1 MLDDYR
7 RLYEHNADALITELD
22 WRKENKNNLFYKCI
36 EYEISNPRLSEAYI
50 ASIMVRYWRLVNSY
64 YAKGKGAYTA
74 EEVHDWLLDVVC
86 KALKERPWV
95 PGSGNRLE
103 NDPNGPD
110 KYVNVCMLSRR
121 QGFYQWSNAGK
132 RASSF
137 TQNYSLEKML
147 EDAGDSKLPFETNIK
162 NLDFNMDLKNW
173 VIKEFKS
180 KNYMSSFLID
190 GIVNT
195 SVIDWVETENGLYT
209 QFNKKKLS
217 KHIRHY
223 DPKYCDTFS
232 KIYEL
237 PKNEVESAMQE
248 CAQLSSTKIY
258 TILKNV
264 LNKISKES
272 FLKQN

>member
-1 MLDDYR
+1 
-7 RLYEHNADALITELD
+7 
-22 WRKENKNNLFYKCI
+22 
-36 EYEISNPRLSEAYI
+36 
-50 ASIMVRYWRLVNSY
+50 
-64 YAKGKGAYTA
+64 
-74 EEVHDWLLDVVC
+74 
-86 KALKERPWV
+86 
-95 PGSGNRLE
+95 
-103 NDPNGPD
+103 
-110 KYVNVCMLSRR
+110 
-121 QGFYQWSNAGK
+121 
-132 RASSF
+132 
-137 TQNYSLEKML
+137 
-147 EDAGDSKLPFETNIK
+147 
-162 NLDFNMDLKNW
+162 
-173 VIKEFKS
+173 
-180 KNYMSSFLID
+180 MSSFLID